1 MAEKIERME
10 LEAES
15 KDKVYFIINYT
26 TIFVMSIDYLAIK
39 AWTGHICVAI
49 DGASRTLQF
58 SATFD
63 CWIKY

>member
-26 TIFVMSIDYLAIK
+26 PTFVMFIDYLAIETR
-39 AWTGHICVAI
+39 TGHMCVAI

-63 CWIKY
+63 C

>member
-39 AWTGHICVAI
+39 A
-49 DGASRTLQF
+49 
-58 SATFD
+58 
-63 CWIKY
+63 